1 MSKNFSG
8 KRLQKMFVKDIKI
21 FQKKKK
27 KKSDNIVL
35 NVTKISQKM
44 KRMYWLSIEKNII
57 KSEKILYHNYKKV
70 F

>member
-35 NVTKISQKM
+35 KVRKISQKM
-44 KRMYWLSIEKNII
+44 KRMYWLSIVKNII

>member
-57 KSEKILYHNYKKV
+57 KSEKNSLS
-70 F
+70 

>member
-1 MSKNFSG
+1 MSKNISG

-57 KSEKILYHNYKKV
+57 KSEKNSLS
-70 F
+70 